1 MSYEVLRDCLVKS
14 FYCRDDRIEAK
25 SHYIPVLPSSLQE
38 HKEFLSPI
46 GSILLTFE
54 TVQVRAGHVAAVFV
68 SEMVM
73 PRIY

>member
-1 MSYEVLRDCLVKS
+1 MRSLEIVWLHPFIVEMTKLKLRVTI
-14 FYCRDDRIEAK
+14 F
-25 SHYIPVLPSSLQE
+25 IPVLPSSLQE

-46 GSILLTFE
+46 GSTLLTFE
-54 TVQVRAGHVAAVFV
+54 TIQVRAGHLAAVFV

>member
-1 MSYEVLRDCLVKS
+1 MRSLEIVWLNPFIVEMTKLKLRVTVFIS
-14 FYCRDDRIEAK
+14 
-25 SHYIPVLPSSLQE
+25 VLPSSLQE

-46 GSILLTFE
+46 GSTLLTFE
-54 TVQVRAGHVAAVFV
+54 TIQARAEHLAAVFV

>member
-1 MSYEVLRDCLVKS
+1 MRSLEIVWLNPFIVEMTKLKLRVTV
-14 FYCRDDRIEAK
+14 F
-25 SHYIPVLPSSLQE
+25 IPVLPSSLQE

-46 GSILLTFE
+46 GSTLLTFE
-54 TVQVRAGHVAAVFV
+54 TIQARAGPLAAVFV